1 MKKTFEL
8 TITAKE
14 ALELLATPGAPK
26 SIIKRLVK
34 GIQEGNVQPK
44 GALAAAKAAAT
55 APKKTESKSG
65 VSSKATAAKSG
76 SVSASAN

>member
-44 GALAAAKAAAT
+44 GALAAAKAAVT
-55 APKKTESKSG
+55 NPKKAENKSG
-65 VSSKATAAKSG
+65 VSAKTPEKKNG
-76 SVSASAN
+76 AMSANAN